1 MEALGMS
8 VPADNT
14 PAALADYIRRETVRQ
29 GALAAL
35 TGIKT
40 TATPP

>member
-1 MEALGMS
+1 MAALGMT

-14 PAALADYIRRETVRQ
+14 PQRLADTMRRETVRQ

-35 TGIKT
+35 TGIKMN
-40 TATPP
+40 TPKP